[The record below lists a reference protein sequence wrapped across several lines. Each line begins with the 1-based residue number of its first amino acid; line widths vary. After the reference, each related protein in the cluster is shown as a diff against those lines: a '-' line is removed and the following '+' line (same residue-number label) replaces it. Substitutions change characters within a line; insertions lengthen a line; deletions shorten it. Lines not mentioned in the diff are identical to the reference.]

1 MKYKVEVRV
10 DIFPNKVIEKGEIVS
25 LEEVLQ
31 TPSSS
36 YVVVKGRIEE
46 DSGKKYE
53 ETVRVRLDIFKEFL
67 VKFSSYEYKI

>member
-53 ETVRVRLDIFKEFL
+53 ETVRVRLDIFKEF
-67 VKFSSYEYKI
+67 FSKV